1 MIAKHLLSMNRL
13 VAPNVFAFGQWKK
26 IKVQNRVA
34 ELDGDEMTRIFW
46 QQIKDELIHP
56 YLDLNIDYF
65 DLGIEHRDKTDDK
78 VTLDSA
84 KAIKECKV
92 GIKCA
97 TITPDEARV
106 EEFKLKKMWKSPN
119 GTIRNYLN
127 GTVFR
132 EPILIKNIPRLVT
145 NWNQPIVIGRH
156 AFGDIYNCT
165 DFLVDGPG
173 QLKAVHTSPEGK
185 VTEHDVYNFGGKGIS
200 LVMFNV
206 DSSIESFAHSCFKY
220 AIQKKYPLYMTTK
233 NTILKKYD
241 GRFKDIFQALYDTQY
256 KPEFDKL
263 GIWYEHRLID
273 DMVAQAVK
281 QPGGYVWACKNYDG
295 DVQSDLVAQGKT
307 LFYHRLRISWI
318 NDLSPLHS

>member
-1 MIAKHLLSMNRL
+1 
-13 VAPNVFAFGQWKK
+13 
-26 IKVQNRVA
+26 
-34 ELDGDEMTRIFW
+34 MTRVFW
-46 QQIKDELIHP
+46 KQIKDELIHP
-56 YLDLNIDYF
+56 FLDLNIQYF

-78 VTLDSA
+78 VTLESA

-132 EPILIKNIPRLVT
+132 EPILVKNIPRLVK
-145 NWNQPIVIGRH
+145 NWNKPIVIGRH

-165 DFLVDGPG
+165 DFNIPGPG
-173 QLKAVHTSPEGK
+173 QLSATFKGEGGEQ
-185 VTEHDVYNFGGKGIS
+185 THQVYNFQGKGVA

-206 DSSIESFAHSCFKY
+206 DSSIEAFGHSCFKF
-220 AIQKKYPLYMTTK
+220 AIDKKYPLYMTTK
-233 NTILKKYD
+233 NTILKVYD
-241 GRFKDIFQALYDTQY
+241 GRFKDIFQKLYETTY
-256 KPEFDKL
+256 KKEFEKN

-273 DMVAQAVK
+273 DMVAQATK
-281 QPGGYVWACKNYDG
+281 LEGGYVWACKNYDG
-295 DVQSDLVAQGKT
+295 DVQSDLVAQGN
-307 LFYHRLRISWI
+307 L
-318 NDLSPLHS
+318 